1 MIQRTELILEL
12 LQADKTSGKNFYYTE
27 REPFKVAEVELK
39 EVEVNNQK
47 QSSACVRWD
56 ITDRIIQGKI

>member
-1 MIQRTELILEL
+1 MIQRTELILKL
-12 LQADKTSGKNFYYTE
+12 LQADKTSVKNFYYTE
-27 REPFKVAEVELK
+27 RELFKVAEVELK